1 MEFPWVYGIAS
12 MVIAYLIG
20 SIPTSVWWGRAFYG
34 VDVRQHGSH
43 NAGATNTFRVLGP
56 KAGIPVLLV
65 DILKGFVPVRLLPNL
80 THLEPDTAPW
90 MWFRVAL
97 VGAAVIGHLYPVFAR
112 FKGGKGVATSLGG
125 VLAVHPGAA
134 AICVVVFAVVF
145 YLWRYVSLGSLCA
158 ALAFPL
164 AVILIY
170 KEFSAV
176 KIGFALVL
184 CLLVFYT
191 HRENIGRLI
200 RGEENR
206 MTLAGRRT
214 PSNDTPG
221 QDRP

>member
-1 MEFPWVYGIAS
+1 MDFPWVYGIAS
-12 MVIAYLIG
+12 MVVAYLIG
-20 SIPTSVWWGRAFYG
+20 SIPTSVWWGRTFFG

-56 KAGIPVLLV
+56 RAGVPVLLI
-65 DILKGFVPVRLLPNL
+65 DILKGFVPVRMLPNFSDL
-80 THLEPDTAPW
+80 QPDTAPW

-97 VGAAVIGHLYPVFAR
+97 VGAAVIGHLYPVFAS

-145 YLWRYVSLGSLCA
+145 LLSRYVSLGSLCA

-164 AVILIY
+164 AVIIIY

-176 KIGFALVL
+176 KIGFAVVL

-191 HRENIGRLI
+191 HRENIMRLL

-206 MTLAGRRT
+206 MSLAGKRHT
-214 PSNDTPG
+214 SS
-221 QDRP
+221 

>member
-1 MEFPWVYGIAS
+1 MDFPWVYGIAS

-20 SIPTSVWWGRAFYG
+20 SIPTSVWWGKGFYR
-34 VDVRQHGSH
+34 VDVREHGSR

-56 KAGIPVLLV
+56 KAGVPVLII
-65 DILKGFVPVRLLPNL
+65 DILKGFLPVRILPNFTEL
-80 THLEPDTAPW
+80 VPDTSPW
-90 MWFRVAL
+90 MWLRVAL
-97 VGAAVIGHLYPVFAR
+97 VGAAVVGHLYPVFAG

-134 AICVVVFAVVF
+134 AICVGVFAAVF
-145 YLWRYVSLGSLCA
+145 LLSRYVSLGSLCA

-164 AVILIY
+164 AVILIFN
-170 KEFSAV
+170 EFSAV
-176 KIGFALVL
+176 KIGFAVVL

-206 MTLAGRRT
+206 MTLAGRRG
-214 PSNDTPG
+214 PNP
-221 QDRP
+221 

>member
-1 MEFPWVYGIAS
+1 MDFPWVYGIAS
-12 MVIAYLIG
+12 MVIAYVIG
-20 SIPTSVWWGRAFYG
+20 SIPSSVWWGKSFFG

-56 KAGIPVLLV
+56 KAGVPVLLI
-65 DILKGFVPVRLLPNL
+65 DIAKGFIPVRVLPNF
-80 THLEPDTAPW
+80 TDLEPDMGPW

-97 VGAAVIGHLYPVFAR
+97 VMATVFGHLYPVFAD

-134 AICVVVFAVVF
+134 VICLLVFAVVF
-145 YLWRYVSLGSLCA
+145 LLSRYVSLGSLCA
-158 ALAFPL
+158 AIAFPL
-164 AVILIY
+164 AVALVY
-170 KEFSAV
+170 HETNGV
-176 KIGFALVL
+176 KIGFAIVL

-206 MTLAGRRT
+206 MSLAGRSGPR
-214 PSNDTPG
+214 
-221 QDRP
+221 

>member
-12 MVIAYLIG
+12 MVIAYLVG
-20 SIPTSVWWGRAFYG
+20 SIPTSVWWGRAFFG
-34 VDVRQHGSH
+34 VDVREHGSR

-56 KAGIPVLLV
+56 KAGAPVLLI
-65 DILKGFVPVRLLPNL
+65 DILKGFLPVRLLPNFTDL
-80 THLEPDTAPW
+80 VPDAAPW

-97 VGAAVIGHLYPVFAR
+97 VGAAVIGHLYPVFAG

-145 YLWRYVSLGSLCA
+145 LLSRYVSLGSLCA
-158 ALAFPL
+158 AVAFPL
-164 AVILIY
+164 AVILVY

-176 KIGFALVL
+176 KIGFAVVL

-206 MTLAGRRT
+206 MSAGGRN
-214 PSNDTPG
+214 PSP
-221 QDRP
+221 